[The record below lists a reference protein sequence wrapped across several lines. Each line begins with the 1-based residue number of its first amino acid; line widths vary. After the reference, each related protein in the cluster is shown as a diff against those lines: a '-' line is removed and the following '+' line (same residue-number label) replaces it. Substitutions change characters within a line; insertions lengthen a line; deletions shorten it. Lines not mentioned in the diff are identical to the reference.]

1 MHLRLESQPEV
12 SYFFHSFFALLTTF
26 LQLDYM
32 YVDCDGDIAINT
44 NSLTNRGLE
53 MRASRVLGK
62 FFFLYYFTNNFLLLD
77 TVYMNCEGNDECTTT
92 YPNTW
97 RNSGA

>member
-1 MHLRLESQPEV
+1 MELGLLFTTLLVSQWLEAEMHLRLESQPEV
-12 SYFFHSFFALLTTF
+12 SYFFPFFFCSANNF

-62 FFFLYYFTNNFLLLD
+62 FFFFLFFLLL
-77 TVYMNCEGNDECTTT
+77 Y
-92 YPNTW
+92 
-97 RNSGA
+97 

>member
-1 MHLRLESQPEV
+1 
-12 SYFFHSFFALLTTF
+12 
-26 LQLDYM
+26 M

-62 FFFLYYFTNNFLLLD
+62 SFFFSFFYYFTNNFLQLD
-77 TVYMNCEGNDECTTT
+77 SVYVNCKGNDECTTT
-92 YPNTW
+92 YTNTW
-97 RNSGA
+97 RNGGA